1 MGEPLVNARLA
12 TRVSRRRAARLML
25 TSLTA
30 LCSAARATSAAPQ
43 APPAHEAAKQAS
55 PSRESVLQR
64 PAAPQP
70 ARPLHTAQDPAGRAG
85 CSGVCYLRSQIDAG
99 VGKGLRFNNPFR
111 LQTQLGSNAESLSL
125 SAAYLDLRGVVLFG
139 DPFGWHYGAAASVA
153 LAVQGVP
160 QQVVTP
166 AFTTGLPLSE
176 AFWLNG
182 FLGCPFVL
190 GPDFN
195 AGVELGVEVSYW
207 PSAGWGI
214 YTGLAWDQFWGAA
227 TDESTAAAIP
237 ILAAQAGLSL
247 QYELLP

>member
-12 TRVSRRRAARLML
+12 TRVSRRRAAGLML
-25 TSLTA
+25 TSLAA
-30 LCSAARATSAAPQ
+30 LCSSARATSAAPQ
-43 APPAHEAAKQAS
+43 APPALETAKQAS
-55 PSRESVLQR
+55 PSRESGVQPL
-64 PAAPQP
+64 AARQP
-70 ARPLHTAQDPAGRAG
+70 ARHPTTAQDPIGRAA
-85 CSGVCYLRSQIDAG
+85 CSGICYLRSQIDAG

-182 FLGCPFVL
+182 FLGCPLVL

-195 AGVELGVEVSYW
+195 AGVEFGLEVSYW
-207 PSAGWGI
+207 PRAGWGI